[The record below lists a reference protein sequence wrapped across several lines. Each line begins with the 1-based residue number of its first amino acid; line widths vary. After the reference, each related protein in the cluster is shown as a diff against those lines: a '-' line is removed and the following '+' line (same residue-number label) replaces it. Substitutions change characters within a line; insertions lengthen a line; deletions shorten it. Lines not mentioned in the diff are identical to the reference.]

1 MSMISMYSANWCG
14 DCVRTR
20 AQLDQLGLE
29 YEYLDV
35 DANSEHK
42 AHAISLSGRPNIPV
56 VVFPDGTHLVEPT
69 DAALQEKVRQLDLIS

>member
-1 MSMISMYSANWCG
+1 MSMISMYSASWCG

-42 AHAISLSGRPNIPV
+42 AHAISISGRPV
-56 VVFPDGTHLVEPT
+56 
-69 DAALQEKVRQLDLIS
+69 Q

>member
-1 MSMISMYSANWCG
+1 MISMYSANWCG

-42 AHAISLSGRPNIPV
+42 AHAISSSGRAKMPG

>member
-1 MSMISMYSANWCG
+1 MISMYSANWCG

-42 AHAISLSGRPNIPV
+42 AHAISISGRPNITV

>member
-1 MSMISMYSANWCG
+1 MISMYSVNWCG

-42 AHAISLSGRPNIPV
+42 AHAISISVRPNIPV